1 MLVNIKLS
9 KSLLS
14 KAIQSGRFLGKTLGN
29 LDKKVLLDL
38 AIPLAKDV
46 MPKLATKATS
56 SLLNKYERKI
66 SERGAVRTGKIFTL
80 FISNEDMGDII

>member
-9 KSLLS
+9 KSLPS

-56 SLLNKYERKI
+56 SLLNKFERK
-66 SERGAVRTGKIFTL
+66 
-80 FISNEDMGDII
+80 